1 MRVFMTGATGMVG
14 TAVVRELHRAGHEVL
29 GLARSD
35 AAAAKL
41 TGAGVTV
48 QRGSLTDLDSLRE
61 GAARADAVIHTAF
74 VHDFTDFEG
83 AVATDRRA
91 VEALCEALAGSGA
104 PLLVTSGTP
113 GDGATEETVPPLD
126 SIAAGRFATEEL
138 AMSYVDRGVRVSI
151 VRLPRS
157 VHGPEDESGFVPA
170 MIRTARESGV
180 SAYVGDGSTHFSA
193 VHLHDAARLYLLALH
208 AAPAGARLHALGDG
222 ALPHREIA
230 TTIGRRLGLPVTSV
244 PPERATE
251 HFGFLGMI
259 LASDHSASAEAT
271 AERFGWK
278 PEQPGLLEDLEQE
291 HYFS

>member
-1 MRVFMTGATGMVG
+1 MRVFITGATGMVG
-14 TAVVRELHRAGHEVL
+14 TAVVRELHQAGHEVL

-41 TGAGVTV
+41 TEAGVAV
-48 QRGSLTDLDSLRE
+48 QRGSLTDLDSLRD

-91 VEALCEALAGSGA
+91 VEALCEALVGSA
-104 PLLVTSGTP
+104 KPLLITSGVP
-113 GDGATEETVPPLD
+113 GDGATEDTVPPLD
-126 SIAAGRFATEEL
+126 SVAAGRFATEEL
-138 AMSYVDRGVRVSI
+138 ALSYVDHGVRVSI
-151 VRLPRS
+151 LRLPRS
-157 VHGPEDESGFVPA
+157 VHGPEDASGFIPA
-170 MIRTARESGV
+170 MIATARESGF
-180 SAYVGDGSTHFSA
+180 AGFVGDGSTHFSA
-193 VHLHDAARLYLLALH
+193 VHLRDAARLYLRALH

-244 PPERATE
+244 PAEKATE

-271 AERFGWK
+271 TERFGWK
-278 PEQPGLLEDLEQE
+278 PERPGLLQDLEQE
-291 HYFS
+291 HYFA